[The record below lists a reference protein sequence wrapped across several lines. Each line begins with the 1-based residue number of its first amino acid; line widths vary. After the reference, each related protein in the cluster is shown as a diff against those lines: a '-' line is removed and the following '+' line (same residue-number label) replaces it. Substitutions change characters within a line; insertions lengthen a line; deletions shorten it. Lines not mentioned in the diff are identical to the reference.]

1 MNIAH
6 TNLFISFFILSLFD
20 VSLLFLVL
28 SVEICV
34 TALAMQS
41 EVSVA
46 LSLSYGHINTTIRKP
61 CWREC
66 AY

>member
-61 CWREC
+61 C
-66 AY
+66 